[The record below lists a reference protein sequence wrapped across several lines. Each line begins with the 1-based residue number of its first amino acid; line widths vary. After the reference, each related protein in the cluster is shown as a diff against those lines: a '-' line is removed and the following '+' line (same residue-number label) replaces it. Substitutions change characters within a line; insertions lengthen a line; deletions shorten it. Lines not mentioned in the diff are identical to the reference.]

1 MKKSLIV
8 LQEGNK
14 DCGASCL
21 LSVVRYYGGNISKE
35 KIIDMTKTTKEG
47 TTFYNI
53 KEASNQIGLI
63 AKSYKVEE
71 IEKIKEIT
79 SPFIC
84 QVSKNSSMHFIVV
97 YKVNNNKL
105 LIMDPSIGKVIMDI
119 FDFNNIWTGYIMIL
133 EKVGILPDYKNTKCL
148 NKEIIKVLTSNKKII
163 IFIIILSII
172 VTLLSCLISLYSQII
187 LDKVIDTEINNLIVI
202 TIAFFILLIIKNITN
217 YIRNHLLIYLNQKLD
232 IKILLTAFTKVIL
245 LPYNYYK
252 NRTSSEVLS
261 RINDLSNIKTFI
273 SKLIVT
279 ILLDLLL
286 LVAAIIVISNINKQ
300 ILNIYLLVDLLY
312 LLIIIIF
319 NKKIKYQTVKV
330 QEEVAQTN
338 KNIIEAINNFEA
350 IKGLNIEDKIIYK
363 FTKDYTSLLNT
374 KYHID
379 KQNNIIVLLKDNI
392 MDISILL
399 TNFYILKE
407 IMNNSMTVGDYITIS
422 FMVNHLIYPVRN
434 IIDIIYDYHYVK
446 SSITRANNL
455 LEVSSEKINEKE
467 VLDINGNIKITN
479 LKYTYNNKNIIL
491 KNINL
496 FIKDKDRV
504 LLLGSSGSGKSTI
517 LKLLYKYLEADR
529 KTIYINNYDIND
541 YSLSDIRKNI
551 TYISQNEQL
560 FNDTIRNNILLNR
573 DISEIDYLNICK
585 ILHIDDIVK
594 DNVLGYDYLI
604 EENGINISGGQRQR
618 IILARG
624 LLKSSKII
632 MIDEGLNQID
642 IKLEREILQ
651 DIFTYFHN
659 KTFIIVSH
667 RRDNND
673 LYNRIIK
680 IKDGEV
686 YSLEEVN
693 KWII

>member
-1 MKKSLIV
+1 MLFRS
-8 LQEGNK
+8 
-14 DCGASCL
+14 
-21 LSVVRYYGGNISKE
+21 
-35 KIIDMTKTTKEG
+35 
-47 TTFYNI
+47 
-53 KEASNQIGLI
+53 
-63 AKSYKVEE
+63 
-71 IEKIKEIT
+71 
-79 SPFIC
+79 
-84 QVSKNSSMHFIVV
+84 
-97 YKVNNNKL
+97 
-105 LIMDPSIGKVIMDI
+105 
-119 FDFNNIWTGYIMIL
+119 
-133 EKVGILPDYKNTKCL
+133 
-148 NKEIIKVLTSNKKII
+148 
-163 IFIIILSII
+163 
-172 VTLLSCLISLYSQII
+172 
-187 LDKVIDTEINNLIVI
+187 
-202 TIAFFILLIIKNITN
+202 
-217 YIRNHLLIYLNQKLD
+217 
-232 IKILLTAFTKVIL
+232 
-245 LPYNYYK
+245 
-252 NRTSSEVLS
+252 
-261 RINDLSNIKTFI
+261 
-273 SKLIVT
+273 
-279 ILLDLLL
+279 
-286 LVAAIIVISNINKQ
+286 
-300 ILNIYLLVDLLY
+300 
-312 LLIIIIF
+312 
-319 NKKIKYQTVKV
+319 
-330 QEEVAQTN
+330 
-338 KNIIEAINNFEA
+338 
-350 IKGLNIEDKIIYK
+350 
-363 FTKDYTSLLNT
+363 
-374 KYHID
+374 
-379 KQNNIIVLLKDNI
+379 
-392 MDISILL
+392 
-399 TNFYILKE
+399 
-407 IMNNSMTVGDYITIS
+407 TVGDYITIS
-422 FMVNHLIYPVRN
+422 FMTNYLIYPVRN

-491 KNINL
+491 KDINL

-651 DIFTYFHN
+651 DVFTYFHN

-693 KWII
+693 K

>member
-21 LSVVRYYGGNISKE
+21 LSVVHYYGGNISKE

-105 LIMDPSIGKVIMDI
+105 LIMDPAIGKVIMDI

-202 TIAFFILLIIKNITN
+202 TISFLILLIIKNITN

-338 KNIIEAINNFEA
+338 KNIIEAVNNFEA

-422 FMVNHLIYPVRN
+422 FMTNYLIYPVRN

-573 DISEIDYLNICK
+573 EISEIDYLNICK

-594 DNVLGYDYLI
+594 DNILGYDYLI

-693 KWII
+693 K

>member
-84 QVSKNSSMHFIVV
+84 QVSKNSSMHFILV

-105 LIMDPSIGKVIMDI
+105 LIMDPAIGKVIMDI

-300 ILNIYLLVDLLY
+300 ILKIYLLVDLLY

-422 FMVNHLIYPVRN
+422 FMTNYLIYPVRN

-467 VLDINGNIKITN
+467 ILDINGNIKITN

-529 KTIYINNYDIND
+529 KSIYINNYDIND

-573 DISEIDYLNICK
+573 EISEIDYLNICK

-659 KTFIIVSH
+659 KTFIY
-667 RRDNND
+667 
-673 LYNRIIK
+673 L
-680 IKDGEV
+680 
-686 YSLEEVN
+686 L
-693 KWII
+693 

>member
-21 LSVVRYYGGNISKE
+21 LSVVHYYGGNISKE

-338 KNIIEAINNFEA
+338 KNIIEAVNNFEA

-379 KQNNIIVLLKDNI
+379 KQNNIIVLLKDYI

-422 FMVNHLIYPVRN
+422 FMTNYLIYPVRN

-467 VLDINGNIKITN
+467 ILDINGNIKITN

-529 KTIYINNYDIND
+529 KSIYINNYDIND

-573 DISEIDYLNICK
+573 EISEIDYLNICK

-651 DIFTYFHN
+651 DVFTYFHN

-693 KWII
+693 K

>member
-21 LSVVRYYGGNISKE
+21 LSVVHYYGGNISKE

-105 LIMDPSIGKVIMDI
+105 LIMDPAIGKVIMDI

-319 NKKIKYQTVKV
+319 NKKIKYQTVRV

-338 KNIIEAINNFEA
+338 KNIIEAVNNFEA

-422 FMVNHLIYPVRN
+422 FMTNYLIYPVRN

-496 FIKDKDRV
+496 FIKEKDRV

>member
-105 LIMDPSIGKVIMDI
+105 LIMDPAIGKVIMDI

-187 LDKVIDTEINNLIVI
+187 LDKVIDTEINNLIII

-379 KQNNIIVLLKDNI
+379 KQNNIIVLLKDYI

-399 TNFYILKE
+399 INFYILKE

-422 FMVNHLIYPVRN
+422 FMTNYLIYPVRN

-491 KNINL
+491 KDINL

-693 KWII
+693 K

>member
-21 LSVVRYYGGNISKE
+21 LSVVHYYGGNISKE

-105 LIMDPSIGKVIMDI
+105 LIMDPAIGKVIMDI

-379 KQNNIIVLLKDNI
+379 KQNNIIVLLKDYI

-422 FMVNHLIYPVRN
+422 FMTNYLIYPVRN

-529 KTIYINNYDIND
+529 KSIYINNYDIND

-573 DISEIDYLNICK
+573 EISEIDYLNICK

-651 DIFTYFHN
+651 DVFTYFHN

-693 KWII
+693 K

>member
-21 LSVVRYYGGNISKE
+21 LSVVHYYGGNISKE

-338 KNIIEAINNFEA
+338 KNIIEAVNNFEA

-379 KQNNIIVLLKDNI
+379 KQNNIIVLLKDYI

-422 FMVNHLIYPVRN
+422 FMTNYLIYPVRN

-467 VLDINGNIKITN
+467 ILDINGNIKITN

-529 KTIYINNYDIND
+529 KSIYINNYDIND

-573 DISEIDYLNICK
+573 EISEIDYLNICK

-659 KTFIIVSH
+659 KTFIMVSH

-693 KWII
+693 K

>member
-379 KQNNIIVLLKDNI
+379 KQNNIIVLLKDYI

-422 FMVNHLIYPVRN
+422 FMTNYLIYPVRN

-496 FIKDKDRV
+496 FIKEKDRV

-693 KWII
+693 K

>member
-105 LIMDPSIGKVIMDI
+105 LIMDPAIGKVIMDI

-338 KNIIEAINNFEA
+338 KNIIEAVNNFEA

-422 FMVNHLIYPVRN
+422 FMTNYLIYPVRN

-455 LEVSSEKINEKE
+455 LEVSQEKINEKE

-491 KNINL
+491 KDINL

-693 KWII
+693 K

>member
-21 LSVVRYYGGNISKE
+21 LSVVHYYGGNISKE

-105 LIMDPSIGKVIMDI
+105 LIMDPAIGKVIMDI

-300 ILNIYLLVDLLY
+300 ILKIYLLVDLLY

-422 FMVNHLIYPVRN
+422 FMTNYLIYPVRN

-491 KNINL
+491 KDINL

-651 DIFTYFHN
+651 DVFTYFHN

-693 KWII
+693 K

>member
-105 LIMDPSIGKVIMDI
+105 LIMDPAIGKVIMDI

-172 VTLLSCLISLYSQII
+172 VTLLSCLISFYSQII

-379 KQNNIIVLLKDNI
+379 KQNNIIVLLKDYI

-407 IMNNSMTVGDYITIS
+407 IINNSMTVGDYITIS
-422 FMVNHLIYPVRN
+422 FMTNYLIYPVRN

-455 LEVSSEKINEKE
+455 LEVSQEKINEKE

-491 KNINL
+491 KDINL

>member
-1 MKKSLIV
+1 M
-8 LQEGNK
+8 
-14 DCGASCL
+14 
-21 LSVVRYYGGNISKE
+21 
-35 KIIDMTKTTKEG
+35 
-47 TTFYNI
+47 
-53 KEASNQIGLI
+53 
-63 AKSYKVEE
+63 
-71 IEKIKEIT
+71 
-79 SPFIC
+79 
-84 QVSKNSSMHFIVV
+84 
-97 YKVNNNKL
+97 
-105 LIMDPSIGKVIMDI
+105 
-119 FDFNNIWTGYIMIL
+119 
-133 EKVGILPDYKNTKCL
+133 
-148 NKEIIKVLTSNKKII
+148 
-163 IFIIILSII
+163 
-172 VTLLSCLISLYSQII
+172 
-187 LDKVIDTEINNLIVI
+187 
-202 TIAFFILLIIKNITN
+202 
-217 YIRNHLLIYLNQKLD
+217 
-232 IKILLTAFTKVIL
+232 
-245 LPYNYYK
+245 
-252 NRTSSEVLS
+252 
-261 RINDLSNIKTFI
+261 
-273 SKLIVT
+273 
-279 ILLDLLL
+279 
-286 LVAAIIVISNINKQ
+286 ISNINKQ
-300 ILNIYLLVDLLY
+300 ILKIYLLVDLLY

-422 FMVNHLIYPVRN
+422 FMTNYLIYPVRN

-467 VLDINGNIKITN
+467 ILDINGNIKITN

-529 KTIYINNYDIND
+529 KSIYINNYDIND

-573 DISEIDYLNICK
+573 EISEIDYLNICK

-659 KTFIIVSH
+659 KTFIMVSH

-693 KWII
+693 K

>member
-21 LSVVRYYGGNISKE
+21 LSVVHYYGGNISKE

-105 LIMDPSIGKVIMDI
+105 LIMDPAIGKVIMDI

-217 YIRNHLLIYLNQKLD
+217 YIRKHLLIYLNQKLD

-379 KQNNIIVLLKDNI
+379 KQNNIIVLLKDYI

-422 FMVNHLIYPVRN
+422 FMTNYLIYPVRN

-551 TYISQNEQL
+551 IYISQNEQL

-651 DIFTYFHN
+651 DVFTYFHN

-693 KWII
+693 K

>member
-21 LSVVRYYGGNISKE
+21 LSVVHYYGGNISKE

-105 LIMDPSIGKVIMDI
+105 LIMDPAIGKVIMDI

-379 KQNNIIVLLKDNI
+379 KQNNIIVLLKDYI

-422 FMVNHLIYPVRN
+422 FMTNYLIYPVRN

-491 KNINL
+491 KDINL

-594 DNVLGYDYLI
+594 DNVLGYEYLI

-651 DIFTYFHN
+651 DVFTYFHN

-693 KWII
+693 K

>member
-53 KEASNQIGLI
+53 KEASNQIGLM
-63 AKSYKVEE
+63 AKSYKIEE

-105 LIMDPSIGKVIMDI
+105 LIMDPAIGKVIMDI

-286 LVAAIIVISNINKQ
+286 LVAAIIVIFNINKQ

-338 KNIIEAINNFEA
+338 KNIIEAVNNFEA

-379 KQNNIIVLLKDNI
+379 KQNNIIALLKDYI

-422 FMVNHLIYPVRN
+422 FMANYLIYPVRN
-434 IIDIIYDYHYVK
+434 IIDIIYDYHYVR

-455 LEVSSEKINEKE
+455 LEVSPEKINEKE
-467 VLDINGNIKITN
+467 ILDINGNIKITN

-693 KWII
+693 K

>member
-21 LSVVRYYGGNISKE
+21 LSVVHYYGGNISKE

-105 LIMDPSIGKVIMDI
+105 LIMDPAIGKVIMDI

-379 KQNNIIVLLKDNI
+379 KQNNIIVLLKDYI

-422 FMVNHLIYPVRN
+422 FMTNYLIYPVRN

-551 TYISQNEQL
+551 IYISQNEQL

-651 DIFTYFHN
+651 DVFTYFHN

-693 KWII
+693 K

>member
-21 LSVVRYYGGNISKE
+21 LSVVHYYGGNISKE

-105 LIMDPSIGKVIMDI
+105 LIMDPAIGKVIMDI

-338 KNIIEAINNFEA
+338 KNIIEAVNNFEA

-379 KQNNIIVLLKDNI
+379 KQNNIIVLLKDYI

-422 FMVNHLIYPVRN
+422 FMTNYLIYPVRN

-551 TYISQNEQL
+551 IYISQNEQL

-651 DIFTYFHN
+651 DVFTYFHN

-693 KWII
+693 K

>member
-21 LSVVRYYGGNISKE
+21 LSVVHYYGGNISKE

-105 LIMDPSIGKVIMDI
+105 LIMDPAIGKVIMDI

-338 KNIIEAINNFEA
+338 KNIIEAVNNFEA

-363 FTKDYTSLLNT
+363 FTKDYTSLLNA

-422 FMVNHLIYPVRN
+422 FMTNYLIYPVRN

-529 KTIYINNYDIND
+529 KSIYINNYDIND

-693 KWII
+693 K

>member
-21 LSVVRYYGGNISKE
+21 LSVVHYYGGNISKE

-105 LIMDPSIGKVIMDI
+105 LIMDPAIGKVIMDI

-338 KNIIEAINNFEA
+338 KNIIEAVNNFEA

-363 FTKDYTSLLNT
+363 FTKDYTSLLNA

-422 FMVNHLIYPVRN
+422 FMTNYLIYPVRN

-529 KTIYINNYDIND
+529 KSIYINNYDIND

-573 DISEIDYLNICK
+573 EISEIDYLNICK

-594 DNVLGYDYLI
+594 DNILGYDYLI

-693 KWII
+693 K

>member
-105 LIMDPSIGKVIMDI
+105 LIMDPAIGKVIMDI

-338 KNIIEAINNFEA
+338 KNIIEAVNNFEA

-422 FMVNHLIYPVRN
+422 FMTNYLIYPVRN

-455 LEVSSEKINEKE
+455 LEVSQEKINEKE

>member
-21 LSVVRYYGGNISKE
+21 LSVVHYYGGNISKE

-105 LIMDPSIGKVIMDI
+105 LIMDPAIGKVIMDI

-319 NKKIKYQTVKV
+319 NKKIKYQTVRV

-338 KNIIEAINNFEA
+338 KNIIEAVNNFEA

-422 FMVNHLIYPVRN
+422 FMTNYLIYPVRN

-693 KWII
+693 K

>member
-21 LSVVRYYGGNISKE
+21 LSVVHYYGGNISKE

-105 LIMDPSIGKVIMDI
+105 LIMDPAIGKVIMDI

-300 ILNIYLLVDLLY
+300 ILKIYLLVDLLY

-422 FMVNHLIYPVRN
+422 FMTNYLIYPVRN

-467 VLDINGNIKITN
+467 ILDINGNIKITN

-529 KTIYINNYDIND
+529 KSIYINNYDIND

-573 DISEIDYLNICK
+573 EISEIDYLNICK

-659 KTFIIVSH
+659 KTFIMVSH

-693 KWII
+693 K

>member
-21 LSVVRYYGGNISKE
+21 LSVVHYYGGNISKE

-105 LIMDPSIGKVIMDI
+105 LIMDPAIGKVIMDI

-300 ILNIYLLVDLLY
+300 ILKIYLLVDLLY

-422 FMVNHLIYPVRN
+422 FMTNYLIYPVRN

-467 VLDINGNIKITN
+467 ILDINGNIKITN

-529 KTIYINNYDIND
+529 KSIYINNYDIND

-573 DISEIDYLNICK
+573 EISEIDYLNICK

-659 KTFIIVSH
+659 KTFIMVSH

>member
-21 LSVVRYYGGNISKE
+21 LSVVHYYGGNISKE

-105 LIMDPSIGKVIMDI
+105 LIMDPAIGKVIMDI

-286 LVAAIIVISNINKQ
+286 LVATIIVISNINKQ
-300 ILNIYLLVDLLY
+300 ILKIYLLVDLLY

-422 FMVNHLIYPVRN
+422 FMTNYLIYPVRN

-467 VLDINGNIKITN
+467 ILDINGNIKITN

-529 KTIYINNYDIND
+529 KSIYINNYDIND

-573 DISEIDYLNICK
+573 EISEIDYLNICK

-659 KTFIIVSH
+659 KTFIMVSH

-693 KWII
+693 K

>member
-21 LSVVRYYGGNISKE
+21 LSVVHYYGGNISKE

-105 LIMDPSIGKVIMDI
+105 LIMDPAIGKVIMDI

-379 KQNNIIVLLKDNI
+379 KQNNIIVLLKDYI

-529 KTIYINNYDIND
+529 KSIYINNYDIND

-573 DISEIDYLNICK
+573 EISEIDYLNICK

-651 DIFTYFHN
+651 DVFTYFHN

-693 KWII
+693 K

>member
-21 LSVVRYYGGNISKE
+21 LSVVHYYGGNISKE

-105 LIMDPSIGKVIMDI
+105 LIMDPAIGKVIMDI

-338 KNIIEAINNFEA
+338 KNIIEAVNNFEA

-422 FMVNHLIYPVRN
+422 FMTNYLIYPVRN

-529 KTIYINNYDIND
+529 KSIYINNYDIND

-573 DISEIDYLNICK
+573 EISEIDYLNICK

-651 DIFTYFHN
+651 DVFTYFHN

-693 KWII
+693 K

>member
-21 LSVVRYYGGNISKE
+21 LSVVHYYGGNISKE

-379 KQNNIIVLLKDNI
+379 KQNNIIVLLKDYI

-422 FMVNHLIYPVRN
+422 FMTNYLIYPVRN

-529 KTIYINNYDIND
+529 KSIYINNYDIND

-573 DISEIDYLNICK
+573 EISEIDYLNICK

-651 DIFTYFHN
+651 DVFTYFHN

>member
-21 LSVVRYYGGNISKE
+21 LSVVHYYGGNISKE

-105 LIMDPSIGKVIMDI
+105 LIMDPAIGKVIMDI

-379 KQNNIIVLLKDNI
+379 KQNNIIVLLKDYI

-422 FMVNHLIYPVRN
+422 FMTNYLIYPVRN

-551 TYISQNEQL
+551 IYISQNEQL

-651 DIFTYFHN
+651 DVFTYFHN

>member
-105 LIMDPSIGKVIMDI
+105 LIMDPAIGKVIMDI

-148 NKEIIKVLTSNKKII
+148 NKEIIKVLTNNKKII

-232 IKILLTAFTKVIL
+232 TKILLTTFTKVIL

-330 QEEVAQTN
+330 QEEVAQAN
-338 KNIIEAINNFEA
+338 KNIIEAVNNFEA

-379 KQNNIIVLLKDNI
+379 KQNNIIVLLKDYI

-422 FMVNHLIYPVRN
+422 FMANYLIYPVRN

-446 SSITRANNL
+446 NSITRANNL
-455 LEVSSEKINEKE
+455 LEVSPEKINEKE

-573 DISEIDYLNICK
+573 EISEIDYLNICK
-585 ILHIDDIVK
+585 ILHIDDIIK

-693 KWII
+693 K

>member
-21 LSVVRYYGGNISKE
+21 LSVVHYYGGNISKE

-105 LIMDPSIGKVIMDI
+105 LIMDPAIGKVIMDI

-338 KNIIEAINNFEA
+338 KNIIEAVNNFEA

-422 FMVNHLIYPVRN
+422 FMTNYLIYPVRN

-455 LEVSSEKINEKE
+455 LEVSQEKINEKE

-491 KNINL
+491 KDINL

-693 KWII
+693 K

>member
-21 LSVVRYYGGNISKE
+21 LSVVHYYGGNISKE

-105 LIMDPSIGKVIMDI
+105 LIMDPAIGKVIMDI

-319 NKKIKYQTVKV
+319 NKKIKYQTVRV

-338 KNIIEAINNFEA
+338 KNIIEAVNNFEA

-422 FMVNHLIYPVRN
+422 FMTNYLIYPVRN

-496 FIKDKDRV
+496 FIKEKDRV

-693 KWII
+693 K

>member
-105 LIMDPSIGKVIMDI
+105 LIMDPAIGKVIMDI

-422 FMVNHLIYPVRN
+422 FMTNYLIYPVRN

-455 LEVSSEKINEKE
+455 LEVSQEKINEKE

-693 KWII
+693 K

>member
-84 QVSKNSSMHFIVV
+84 QVSKNSSMHFILV

-217 YIRNHLLIYLNQKLD
+217 YIRNHLLIYLNQKID

-338 KNIIEAINNFEA
+338 KNIIEAVNNFEA

-379 KQNNIIVLLKDNI
+379 KQNNIIVLLKDYI

-422 FMVNHLIYPVRN
+422 FMTNYLIYPVRN

-467 VLDINGNIKITN
+467 ILDINGNIKITN

-529 KTIYINNYDIND
+529 KSIYINNYDIND

-573 DISEIDYLNICK
+573 EISEIDYLNICK

-651 DIFTYFHN
+651 DVFTYFHN

>member
-1 MKKSLIV
+1 M
-8 LQEGNK
+8 
-14 DCGASCL
+14 
-21 LSVVRYYGGNISKE
+21 
-35 KIIDMTKTTKEG
+35 
-47 TTFYNI
+47 
-53 KEASNQIGLI
+53 
-63 AKSYKVEE
+63 
-71 IEKIKEIT
+71 
-79 SPFIC
+79 
-84 QVSKNSSMHFIVV
+84 
-97 YKVNNNKL
+97 
-105 LIMDPSIGKVIMDI
+105 
-119 FDFNNIWTGYIMIL
+119 
-133 EKVGILPDYKNTKCL
+133 
-148 NKEIIKVLTSNKKII
+148 
-163 IFIIILSII
+163 
-172 VTLLSCLISLYSQII
+172 
-187 LDKVIDTEINNLIVI
+187 
-202 TIAFFILLIIKNITN
+202 LIIKNITN

-379 KQNNIIVLLKDNI
+379 KQNNIIVLLKDYI

-422 FMVNHLIYPVRN
+422 FMTNYLIYPVRN

-551 TYISQNEQL
+551 IYISQNEQL

-651 DIFTYFHN
+651 DAFTYFHN

-693 KWII
+693 K

>member
-105 LIMDPSIGKVIMDI
+105 LIMDPAIGKVIMDI

-148 NKEIIKVLTSNKKII
+148 NKEIIKALTSNKKII

-261 RINDLSNIKTFI
+261 RINDLSNIKKFI

-338 KNIIEAINNFEA
+338 KNIIEAVNNFEA

-379 KQNNIIVLLKDNI
+379 KQNNIIVLLKDYI

-422 FMVNHLIYPVRN
+422 FMTNYLIYPVRN

-491 KNINL
+491 KDINL

-693 KWII
+693 K

>member
-21 LSVVRYYGGNISKE
+21 LSVVHYYGGNISKE

-105 LIMDPSIGKVIMDI
+105 LIMDPAIGKVIMDI

-261 RINDLSNIKTFI
+261 RTNDLSNIKTFI

-300 ILNIYLLVDLLY
+300 ILKIYLLVDLLY

-422 FMVNHLIYPVRN
+422 FMTNYLIYPVRN

-467 VLDINGNIKITN
+467 ILDINGNIKITN

-529 KTIYINNYDIND
+529 KSIYINNYDIND

-573 DISEIDYLNICK
+573 EISEIDYLNICK

-659 KTFIIVSH
+659 KTFIMVSH

-693 KWII
+693 K

>member
-21 LSVVRYYGGNISKE
+21 LSVVHYYGGNISKE

-379 KQNNIIVLLKDNI
+379 KQNNIIVLLKDYI

-422 FMVNHLIYPVRN
+422 FMTNYLIYPVRN

-529 KTIYINNYDIND
+529 KSIYINNYDIND

-573 DISEIDYLNICK
+573 EISEIDYLNICK

-651 DIFTYFHN
+651 DVFTYFHN

-693 KWII
+693 K

>member
-148 NKEIIKVLTSNKKII
+148 NKEITKVLTSNKKII

-202 TIAFFILLIIKNITN
+202 TITFFILLIIKNITN

-693 KWII
+693 K